1 MASTDPVGAA
11 GSGGGAG
18 AVFFLSFVGGAA
30 AVAAAAGAV
39 PAVLVAEAAD
49 TACGGPALFALLP
62 DFEADVPVAAGSVAM
77 AVDGGLAAGAGAC
90 WLVLLAPPLLAPPP
104 AL

>member
-11 GSGGGAG
+11 GFGGGTG
-18 AVFFLSFVGGAA
+18 AVFFFSFVG
-30 AVAAAAGAV
+30 GAV